1 MIIKYLTLF
10 LTIIMFLIG
19 LDISNTVNDTTK
31 NVKEENDN
39 MFPIGLRL
47 LIPSVILLF
56 MILVGLVVV
65 TVYMPPIKTLLMQ
78 FKYLII
84 FIISLFIMFI
94 TVGSFIISYNND
106 NTIDDENRNDNYAFL
121 GQLLSTIG
129 LVSTIVIFYQF

>member
-1 MIIKYLTLF
+1 
-10 LTIIMFLIG
+10 MFLIG